1 MEVTEKEI
9 TELMKTPEGRRLIE
23 QMLGEETTVDTAT
36 DYGYGVQGQTD
47 AEEGLAVA
55 NVGATMGQ
63 DATLGF
69 QDEIMGQEGPMGQ
82 DEIMGQEGQQ
92 MGQEGQIGASPVN
105 PGATRGM
112 PPAQIGASPD
122 IPGATRG
129 LPPGINADEANQ
141 RRMMMQE
148 LLRQRRGS
156 GIR

>member
-1 MEVTEKEI
+1 MVTEEEI
-9 TELMKTPEGRRLIE
+9 TELITELTKTEEGRRLIE

-55 NVGATMGQ
+55 DVGATVGQ

-69 QDEIMGQEGPMGQ
+69 QDEI
-82 DEIMGQEGQQ
+82 

-129 LPPGINADEANQ
+129 LPPGISGINADEA

-148 LLRQRRGS
+148 LLRQRGQRY
-156 GIR
+156 

>member
-1 MEVTEKEI
+1 MVTEKDI

-36 DYGYGVQGQTD
+36 DYGYGVQDRTD

-55 NVGATMGQ
+55 DVGATMGQMGQ

-69 QDEIMGQEGPMGQ
+69 QDEIMGQ
-82 DEIMGQEGQQ
+82 DGQQ

-129 LPPGINADEANQ
+129 FPPEISGINADEANQ

-148 LLRQRRGS
+148 LLRRRGQ
-156 GIR
+156 RY

>member
-1 MEVTEKEI
+1 MVTEEEI

-23 QMLGEETTVDTAT
+23 QMLGEETT
-36 DYGYGVQGQTD
+36 DYGYGVQDQTD

-69 QDEIMGQEGPMGQ
+69 QDEI
-82 DEIMGQEGQQ
+82 

-129 LPPGINADEANQ
+129 FPPGISGINANEANQ
-141 RRMMMQE
+141 RSMMVQE
-148 LLRQRRGS
+148 LLRRRGQ
-156 GIR
+156 RY

>member
-1 MEVTEKEI
+1 MVTEEEI

-63 DATLGF
+63 
-69 QDEIMGQEGPMGQ
+69 
-82 DEIMGQEGQQ
+82 
-92 MGQEGQIGASPVN
+92 EGQIGASPVN

-129 LPPGINADEANQ
+129 FPPGESGINANEANQ
-141 RRMMMQE
+141 RSMMVQE
-148 LLRQRRGS
+148 LLRRRGQ
-156 GIR
+156 RY

>member
-69 QDEIMGQEGPMGQ
+69 QDEIMGQEG
-82 DEIMGQEGQQ
+82 
-92 MGQEGQIGASPVN
+92 QIGASPVN

-122 IPGATRG
+122 IPGTTRG
-129 LPPGINADEANQ
+129 MLPGGSGIDADEANQ
-141 RRMMMQE
+141 RSMMVQE
-148 LLRQRRGS
+148 LLRRRGQ
-156 GIR
+156 RY

>member
-1 MEVTEKEI
+1 MVTEEEI

-23 QMLGEETTVDTAT
+23 QMLGEETAVDTAT
-36 DYGYGVQGQTD
+36 DYGYGVQDQTD

-55 NVGATMGQ
+55 DVGATMGQ

-82 DEIMGQEGQQ
+82 DEI

-129 LPPGINADEANQ
+129 FPPGESGINANEANQ
-141 RRMMMQE
+141 RSMMVQE
-148 LLRQRRGS
+148 LLRRRGQ
-156 GIR
+156 RY